1 MGSFGRKVT
10 VMNRIGCTAAEE
22 ATQKKVEGE
31 KRSPKHVLMPKN

>member
-10 VMNRIGCTAAEE
+10 VMNRIGRTAAE
-22 ATQKKVEGE
+22 ATQEKEEGE